1 MRGICAVV
9 VANVIFYRASA
20 HSTIYLRRLS
30 GRGTSKQKWD
40 PTDGRPIKTGS
51 WRECNTEKNEG
62 LIKAPSQLSQ
72 VYDFKG
78 QILHLYVSL
87 VRIGIDGKVRVRM
100 KRFLGI
106 AVQYGL

>member
-1 MRGICAVV
+1 M
-9 VANVIFYRASA
+9 IFYRASA

-40 PTDGRPIKTGS
+40 PTNGRPINTGS
-51 WRECNTEKNEG
+51 WRDYNIEKDEG
-62 LIKAPSQLSQ
+62 LIKAQSQLPQ

-87 VRIGIDGKVRVRM
+87 VRIGIDGKVRVGM
-100 KRFLGI
+100 KCFLGI
-106 AVQYGL
+106 AGKYGL